1 MSISKCWLCY
11 PITWSSDDEPQHEK
25 HEFHQNQ
32 QSLVRLIHSDDD
44 AVQCA
49 CDINDDDDDDDD
61 VDALVDV
68 SVSGRL
74 EMWNR
79 D

>member
-1 MSISKCWLCY
+1 M
-11 PITWSSDDEPQHEK
+11 
-25 HEFHQNQ
+25 
-32 QSLVRLIHSDDD
+32 RLIHSDDD

-49 CDINDDDDDDDD
+49 CDINDDDDDDG

-74 EMWNR
+74 EM
-79 D
+79 

>member
-1 MSISKCWLCY
+1 M
-11 PITWSSDDEPQHEK
+11 
-25 HEFHQNQ
+25 
-32 QSLVRLIHSDDD
+32 RLIHSDDD
-44 AVQCA
+44 DDDDAVQCVR
-49 CDINDDDDDDDD
+49 DINDDDDDD